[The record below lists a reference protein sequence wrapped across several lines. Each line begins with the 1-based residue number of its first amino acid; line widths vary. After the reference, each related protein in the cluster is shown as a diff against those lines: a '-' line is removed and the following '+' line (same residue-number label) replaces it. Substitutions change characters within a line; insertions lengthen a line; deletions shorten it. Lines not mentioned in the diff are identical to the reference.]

1 MMSNPPFVYQPRIKK
16 VDEQAQQQIYTL
28 LCQGVPAVHIARR
41 FSISTDIVTRLRRSI
56 GITTHYG
63 RRWTQQEDWELQAL
77 ADQSLHINKIA
88 KRLHRTSSS
97 VQHRM
102 RELGIQRIQKNTH
115 TYTLAQ
121 VSRILQVGIGSVGRW
136 VSNGLLRA
144 SLIRMLHDKKRRGYH
159 RIDALDLYD
168 FLANPRHW
176 HLYRLEHVT
185 DEFLR
190 RDLVAVH
197 RETPRWLYVRDLA
210 ERFTVSDHAVLSWCS
225 LGKIPY
231 EVIMKTCVF
240 DPEKLRDWVPPY
252 GRSTPYKYGSKVL
265 KRAISAYPDLLT
277 AKQVAERYGYKVG
290 TVNEWARDG
299 IIPACV
305 QVGRY
310 RLFDPEQLA
319 NWTPPNRIMNTQPVR
334 KALAER
340 PDLLTTNDVAERYG
354 VNRTTVHDWHGYGWI
369 TGVKV
374 GRILM
379 FEPEQFIDWEPPY
392 VRRRK
397 NAAYRPTENG
407 DRPSDDRTDDGR
419 RLAGGGATGEW
430 AAETDPQ
437 PGGGCES
444 SALPELA
451 QEAA

>member
-1 MMSNPPFVYQPRIKK
+1 
-16 VDEQAQQQIYTL
+16 
-28 LCQGVPAVHIARR
+28 
-41 FSISTDIVTRLRRSI
+41 
-56 GITTHYG
+56 
-63 RRWTQQEDWELQAL
+63 
-77 ADQSLHINKIA
+77 
-88 KRLHRTSSS
+88 
-97 VQHRM
+97 M
-102 RELGIQRIQKNTH
+102 RELGVQRIQKNTH

-136 VSNGLLRA
+136 VSNGLLRG
-144 SLIRMLHDKKRRGYH
+144 KKRRGYH

-210 ERFTVSDHAVLSWCS
+210 ERFTVSDHAVWSWCS

-240 DPEKLRDWVPPY
+240 DPETLRDWVPPY
-252 GRSTPYKYGSKVL
+252 GRSTPYKYRSKIL

-290 TVNEWARDG
+290 TVNEWAREG

-310 RLFDPEQLA
+310 RLFDA
-319 NWTPPNRIMNTQPVR
+319 
-334 KALAER
+334 
-340 PDLLTTNDVAERYG
+340 
-354 VNRTTVHDWHGYGWI
+354 
-369 TGVKV
+369 
-374 GRILM
+374 
-379 FEPEQFIDWEPPY
+379 EQFIDWEPPY

-397 NAAYRPTENG
+397 NTVTGTAENG
-407 DRPSDDRTDDGR
+407 DRSSDDRADERR
-419 RLAGGGATGEW
+419 RLARCGAPGEW
-430 AAETDPQ
+430 ATEAHSQ

-451 QEAA
+451 EATR